1 MTEVQI
7 RKNNSN
13 KRLFKRVKANK
24 YAYILILPALIYVT
38 VFAYMPMGGILM
50 AFKNFDII
58 KGISESPWVGFENFK
73 KVFSDENMLLAV
85 KNTIVYGATILFGAF
100 PFPII
105 LAILFNELRGVRFKK
120 VVQTVSYMPYFLSWV
135 SVISLFYTFLALEG
149 PINQIIGKI
158 VGESYVPVN
167 ILMEAEYFLPVI
179 FVSHL
184 WKNVG
189 WSSVIYLASI
199 AGIDPVLYEAAMID
213 GCGRF
218 KQVWHITLPSIRSTA
233 LIVFIMSVGTLFSTN
248 FEQVFGFQNVYT
260 QNSTEVI
267 NTLIYRSGIENGNY
281 SQATAFGLA
290 QGLVTVTLT
299 FVANAISK
307 KLAGTSIW

>member
-1 MTEVQI
+1 MTEVQV
-7 RKNNSN
+7 RKNSS

-38 VFAYMPMGGILM
+38 VFAYMPMGGIMM
-50 AFKNFDII
+50 AFKEFDII

-199 AGIDPVLYEAAMID
+199 AGIDPMLYEAAMID